1 MAIGTGD
8 AIEKFGTQTAI
19 TDPAIAI
26 NSGAMST
33 QGNAVAWTNTDD
45 APEAD
50 ILVEATFAA
59 APTANGTMS
68 IYARKLNVRSTN
80 DENTP
85 TLTDNEDKRL
95 GSFKLD
101 SGLTTQVKTKRV
113 LLPNGKASQ
122 EYEFYYKNNGGQNI
136 TSCQSWITPIALGP
150 AA

>member
-1 MAIGTGD
+1 
-8 AIEKFGTQTAI
+8 
-19 TDPAIAI
+19 
-26 NSGAMST
+26 MST

-85 TLTDNEDKRL
+85 TLNNENHFL
-95 GSFKLD
+95 GNVKLD
-101 SGLTTQVKTKRV
+101 SGGTAQVTTARV
-113 LLPNGKASQ
+113 QLLNGKASQ
-122 EYEFYYKNNGGQNI
+122 EYEFYLKNNGGQNA
-136 TSCQSWITPIALGP
+136 TSCQAWITPIATGP
-150 AA
+150 HA